1 MLQTALPIKDPTA
14 DLVAD
19 GLRIL
24 ILDDSDFDL
33 RRVSRMIS
41 EIRSDVEITATKTLD
56 EFASAF
62 KSGAYDLCLIDHSLG
77 NGKTSTDA
85 ISIIKSSAT
94 AADTPAVL
102 VTGMSDD
109 AVIIEAVQLGFVSY
123 LQKGSMTVS
132 ALKTVI
138 TEALDEVALTATSNA
153 DRLEMVN
160 QVMDDV
166 AFLYSSNTKK
176 HLSKI
181 YQNANFL
188 RQCIAQRQLPS
199 PEAVDEIESSCFAVW
214 RFLDEAEHHGMNFR
228 RKSN

>member
-41 EIRSDVEITATKTLD
+41 EIRSDVEITATKPLD

-153 DRLEMVN
+153 ERLELVN

-166 AFLYSSNTKK
+166 AF
-176 HLSKI
+176 
-181 YQNANFL
+181 
-188 RQCIAQRQLPS
+188 
-199 PEAVDEIESSCFAVW
+199 
-214 RFLDEAEHHGMNFR
+214 
-228 RKSN
+228 